1 MIDNKDDEI
10 INVQLPRS
18 QYRILREVIRREE
31 TYGYIGKK
39 LASLWI
45 WAVAG
50 GIITVI
56 SLWDTIF
63 SRGTN

>member
-1 MIDNKDDEI
+1 MTDNCDDEI

-18 QYRILREVIRREE
+18 EYKILREVIKREE
-31 TYGYIGKK
+31 TYSYIGKK
-39 LASLWI
+39 LSSLWI

-50 GIITVI
+50 GTLTVI

-63 SRGTN
+63 SKGN